1 MAQWLANPT
10 NIREDEGSIPGLAQ
24 WVKNPSLLWLW
35 LQLWLDPLAWEPPYA
50 SGVALKKKKDFTF
63 LCLTWLLK
71 FEIFF
76 FFVIQ

>member
-35 LQLWLDPLAWEPPYA
+35 LQL
-50 SGVALKKKKDFTF
+50 
-63 LCLTWLLK
+63 
-71 FEIFF
+71 
-76 FFVIQ
+76 